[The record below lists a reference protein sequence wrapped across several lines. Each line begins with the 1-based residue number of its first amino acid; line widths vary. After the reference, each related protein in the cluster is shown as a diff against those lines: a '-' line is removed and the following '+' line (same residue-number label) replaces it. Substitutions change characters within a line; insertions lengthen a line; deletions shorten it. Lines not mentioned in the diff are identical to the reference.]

1 MKEKKLYK
9 PFVSNAKNKKYS
21 VYVKGQNGKPK
32 LIHFGDKRYQQ
43 FRDRTPLHLYSKKNH
58 GERSRLRNYYSRHSG
73 VKTRKAGIKKERRHA
88 HGLYTPKLLSH
99 IYLW

>member
-1 MKEKKLYK
+1 MKERIIRFERG
-9 PFVSNAKNKKYS
+9 PGFKKYK
-21 VYVKGQNGKPK
+21 VILQNKTTK
-32 LIHFGDKRYQQ
+32 RLRSLTFGDKRYQQ

-73 VKTRKAGIKKERRHA
+73 VKTRKAGIKKERLHA